1 MCTSMT
7 AAVWTTESSSL
18 RVCMHLSHVWD
29 FVSGYWPN
37 NIPAILQ
44 SVNSY
49 ILSQSSLRSQPIQQN
64 NSHENIQPARTI
76 PVAIMRER
84 NGWLNR
90 AKPNAYT
97 YIPFQH
103 WLSGWNCACS
113 HTRTVYRALH
123 DRQSEALQLP
133 PDSVCT
139 DNASA
144 SHRWTNLQKH
154 SGTGHTL

>member
-7 AAVWTTESSSL
+7 AAVWTTESSSP

-64 NSHENIQPARTI
+64 NSHEDIQPARPI

-97 YIPFQH
+97 LHPIPA
-103 WLSGWNCACS
+103 L
-113 HTRTVYRALH
+113 TVRLKLCMLTYYRALH

-154 SGTGHTL
+154 SGTGHIL